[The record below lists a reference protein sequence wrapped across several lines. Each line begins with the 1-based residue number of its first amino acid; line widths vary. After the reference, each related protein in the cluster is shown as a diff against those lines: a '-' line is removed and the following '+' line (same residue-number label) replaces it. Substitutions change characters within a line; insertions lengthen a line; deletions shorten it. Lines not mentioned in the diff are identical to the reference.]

1 MRERKIRERT
11 PGLGKRLLFS
21 VLSAALLA
29 FSMPSMGT
37 SVLVWFSFSI
47 LMFCL
52 DGQKK
57 RRGFFLAWIFG
68 WVYYS
73 ICFWWIGPAF
83 VREIPKTFKQ
93 FPPIV
98 GVFLFIFAGAFVG
111 LYFGVYGFFFSH
123 FSKKFRKK
131 PLLMILSSIALIMF
145 VEFLR
150 TLPPLKFIGFRFSDA
165 LFETTGLL
173 QLASI
178 GGSQLL
184 LLLIA
189 LVNVLI
195 FISYKRQ
202 RSVKHT
208 IIFTASLVLAVY
220 CVNLIVESNLP
231 DPYAEETETIKVAGV
246 QTMITP
252 ISKYYA
258 SEDELITDFEEM
270 AAQVESEQ
278 PDTDLFVLPE
288 AYFLHDVNMY
298 PDTVH
303 SLERVSQKSDM
314 TVVVPHIYNLE
325 NGDYYNAAQFVDPKE
340 GLLDKVYGKM
350 ELNPFTE
357 YLPFEELFQ
366 FLSFLKFRNY
376 LARGPE
382 PVMLD
387 VGVNAAFPICFE
399 SYFPNVF
406 VDFKKAGADM
416 YCVITN
422 DGYFTYKTALDQHF
436 RQLQIRAVETRS
448 WMCHVSN
455 NGITGLVDPY
465 GRILKESIPFERNI
479 NYFDFPVVKSPDT
492 IYPHIY
498 EYLYI
503 VILAFFGIMLLVS
516 FVIK

>member
-1 MRERKIRERT
+1 MRERKIREKT
-11 PGLGKRLLFS
+11 PGLGKRLLFA
-21 VLSAALLA
+21 LISAALLA

-37 SVLVWFSFSI
+37 SVLVWFSFAI

-57 RRGFFLAWIFG
+57 RRGFFIAWIFG

-73 ICFWWIGPAF
+73 ICFWWLLPAF
-83 VREIPKTFKQ
+83 VREIPRTFDS

-98 GVFLFIFAGAFVG
+98 GVFLFLLAGAFVG
-111 LYFGVYGFFFSH
+111 LYFGVYGFFFTH
-123 FSKKFRKK
+123 FSRKFEKK
-131 PLLMILSSIALIMF
+131 PLLLALSSIALILF

-165 LFETTGLL
+165 LFDTTGLL
-173 QLASI
+173 QLASF
-178 GGSQLL
+178 GGSELL
-184 LLLIA
+184 LVLVA

-195 FISYKRQ
+195 FISYKRH
-202 RSVKHT
+202 RSVKQT
-208 IIFTASLVLAVY
+208 VIVASSLILCVY
-220 CVNLIVESNLP
+220 CVNLIIESNLP
-231 DPYAEETETIKVAGV
+231 DSYGEDTGMIKVAGV

-252 ISKYYA
+252 INKYYA
-258 SEDELITDFEEM
+258 SEDELLSDFETFAE
-270 AAQVESEQ
+270 QVEEEQ

-288 AYFLHDVNMY
+288 AYFLYDVNRY
-298 PDTVH
+298 PETLH
-303 SLERVSQKSDM
+303 SLERLSKKTDM
-314 TVVVPHIYNLE
+314 TVIVPHIYTLE
-325 NGDYYNAAQFVDPKE
+325 NGDYYNAAQFVDPQE

-422 DGYFTYKTALDQHF
+422 DGYFTHKTALDQHF

-465 GRILKESIPFERNI
+465 GRILSESVPFERNI
-479 NYFDFPVVKSPDT
+479 NYFDFPSVKSPDT
-492 IYPHIY
+492 LYPHLY
-498 EYLYI
+498 EYLYLF
-503 VILAFFGIMLLVS
+503 ILAFFGIILLLS